1 MPRLNHNDAIGD
13 RYDGELFSDP
23 PLSDPDG
30 QKVDSPFRPDRIVS
44 GGQTGID
51 RAGLDVAIDLGIEHG
66 GWCPKGRL
74 AEDGTVPAKYQLTEY
89 SSPKYSAR
97 TAQNVIDSDATLIL
111 YERKLIGGTLLTA
124 RLCKRH
130 KRPCFLIQMDAEGPQ
145 EAIVWLSEL
154 RPATLNIAGPRE
166 STSPGIAGRAR
177 PLLLEMLSQ
186 PV

>member
-1 MPRLNHNDAIGD
+1 MPRLNHNDPIGD

-23 PLSDPDG
+23 QDHHAG
-30 QKVDSPFRPDRIVS
+30 SPFRPDRIVS
-44 GGQTGID
+44 GGQTGVD
-51 RAGLDVAIDLGIEHG
+51 RAGLDAAIDLGINHG

-89 SSPKYSAR
+89 SSSKYAAR

-111 YERKLIGGTLLTA
+111 FERKLNGGTLLTA

-130 KRPCFLIQMDAEGPQ
+130 KRPCFLIQMDVEGAQ
-145 EAIVWLSEL
+145 GAIAWLAEL

-177 PLLLEMLSQ
+177 PILLEMLSQ